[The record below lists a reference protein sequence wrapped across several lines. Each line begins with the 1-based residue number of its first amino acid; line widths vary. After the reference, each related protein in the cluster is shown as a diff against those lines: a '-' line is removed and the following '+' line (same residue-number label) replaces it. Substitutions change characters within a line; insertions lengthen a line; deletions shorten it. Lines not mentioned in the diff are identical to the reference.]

1 METDISKYVDISD
14 LQTALSKEEM
24 EAVKAIL
31 SEISSDGRSPT
42 LDGLWQ
48 ADYEEVP
55 VDIYT
60 FITDRRY
67 LGDSFVS
74 EDGTLL
80 IYKFWVDVLKVI
92 FAPDSQIFECLAG
105 NTKVKL
111 LDGSIKTM
119 EEIHS
124 MVQSNQEVDL
134 YSFDRTNYTIVPSKV
149 SKSVCNGIK
158 PIYRIT
164 LDNGEYFECT
174 GNHRI
179 LLRDN
184 TYQTIDQGLSV
195 GSSLMPFNYY
205 TNEKGYEILKN
216 PNPDGTSYDIAT
228 HKMVA
233 KSKYQRKYFKG
244 YHIHHGN
251 YNKKDN
257 RPNNLFKLKP
267 SDHLELHRRVLH
279 NRSKLYPDLAESM
292 SKANSARLKESWSDP
307 DYRNRMIEVAKEYGL
322 KALYDK
328 VGREE
333 FIRLSH
339 AWQSEDPDRS
349 KLIAIQNLSGYMEAL
364 KLGEPWAV
372 ELNRI
377 NTYKGLT
384 SRWSNSDQHSLA
396 SERMSN
402 RNRDPY
408 YKQHI
413 QKCRFLSD
421 INKMISEGIPINEY
435 NYKLHKSR
443 MSPSWDK
450 AVEWFGSEYIES
462 EAAYYNHKIV
472 SIEYVRD
479 DYVYDIEVPY
489 YHNFCLESGAIVHN
503 CGLSGAI
510 GLGKSTIA
518 TVGLAYVLYK
528 LLCLKDP
535 AAYYKLTRGSK
546 VAIAIFNISLDQG
559 FGVGFSKLQSMLM
572 KSPWFLEHGTV
583 SGLKNQTYY
592 PGKDIEI
599 LVGSKMEHFLGRDIF
614 AGFLDEMEF
623 APGSNPK
630 MELSKIMKL
639 YTTIKRRMESRY
651 MKLGK
656 LPGILFLVSSKK
668 SESDFLEQY
677 LKKNK
682 GKPYLYVVDEPIWV
696 VKADQGRYS
705 GQYFNVAVGNKYLKS
720 KILSDDEDPAPY
732 KANGQEVIAVPVEH
746 REAFELDINSALM
759 DIAGKALSSSLKYI
773 YYDKLKLCYRDYL
786 KNPFTM
792 DELILGFDDDSQ
804 IQDFLL
810 MSRLS
815 KVDRMKPHFIHWDT
829 SKSGDATGLAMS
841 TIAGQREVKKLIAGQ
856 VYQEED
862 IIHKLVFA
870 INIRPEPGS
879 EIPFYKIRNF
889 IYYLKFELG
898 YNIVSVTCDS
908 YQSVDTLQQ
917 MSLRGFN
924 TKTLSMDRSRVPY
937 DTLKNAINEGRLIMP
952 YIPHLEKELLE
963 LEDDKMVGKIDHPVD
978 GSKDTADALAGSV
991 FRSLDYKELLAAQ
1004 NAQKDAETLV
1014 KVNDQTSADPNDWLL
1029 GGNRRAY

>member
-92 FAPDSQIFECLAG
+92 FAPDSLIFECLAG

-119 EEIHS
+119 EEIHG
-124 MVQSNQEVDL
+124 MIQSNQEVDL
-134 YSFDRTNYTIVPSKV
+134 YSFDRATYSIVPSKV

-164 LDNGEYFECT
+164 LDNGESFECT
-174 GNHRI
+174 SNHRV

-216 PNPDGTSYDIAT
+216 PNPDGTSYDIST
-228 HKMVA
+228 HKIVA

-257 RPNNLFKLKP
+257 RPNNLFKLR
-267 SDHLELHRRVLH
+267 SVDHLELHRRVLH

-292 SKANSARLKESWSDP
+292 SRANSARLRESWSDP
-307 DYRNRMIEVAKEYGL
+307 DYRNRMIEVAKEHGF

-339 AWQSEDPDRS
+339 AWQSEDPDKSRM
-349 KLIAIQNLSGYMEAL
+349 IAIQNLSGYMEAL

-377 NTYKGLT
+377 NTYKGLV
-384 SRWSNSDQHSLA
+384 SRWSDPDQHSLA
-396 SERMSN
+396 SSRMSN

-408 YKQHI
+408 YIQHI

-421 INKMISEGIPINEY
+421 INKMMSEGIPINEY

-443 MSPSWDK
+443 MSPPWDK
-450 AVEWFGSEYIES
+450 AVGWFGSEYIES
-462 EAAYYNHKIV
+462 EAACYNHKIV

-572 KSPWFLEHGTV
+572 KSPWFLEHGTI

-1014 KVNDQTSADPNDWLL
+1014 KVNDQTSADHNDWLL

>member
-1 METDISKYVDISD
+1 MSDTDISRYVDISD
-14 LQTALSKEEM
+14 LQKALTEEEM

-48 ADYEEVP
+48 ADYEEIP

-510 GLGKSTIA
+510 GLGKSTIS

-804 IQDFLL
+804 IQEFLL
-810 MSRLS
+810 MSR
-815 KVDRMKPHFIHWDT
+815 
-829 SKSGDATGLAMS
+829 
-841 TIAGQREVKKLIAGQ
+841 
-856 VYQEED
+856 
-862 IIHKLVFA
+862 
-870 INIRPEPGS
+870 
-879 EIPFYKIRNF
+879 
-889 IYYLKFELG
+889 
-898 YNIVSVTCDS
+898 
-908 YQSVDTLQQ
+908 
-917 MSLRGFN
+917 
-924 TKTLSMDRSRVPY
+924 
-937 DTLKNAINEGRLIMP
+937 
-952 YIPHLEKELLE
+952 
-963 LEDDKMVGKIDHPVD
+963 
-978 GSKDTADALAGSV
+978 
-991 FRSLDYKELLAAQ
+991 
-1004 NAQKDAETLV
+1004 
-1014 KVNDQTSADPNDWLL
+1014 
-1029 GGNRRAY
+1029 

>member
-1 METDISKYVDISD
+1 MANLDIDISD
-14 LQTALSKEEM
+14 IENALTPEEM
-24 EAVKAIL
+24 NAVRQIL
-31 SEISSDGRSPT
+31 TEISDKGESTT
-42 LDGLWQ
+42 LNDLWQ

-80 IYKFWVDVLKVI
+80 IYSFWVEVLKKI
-92 FAPDSQIFECLAG
+92 FAPDSQIFECLPG
-105 NTKVKL
+105 DTRVKL
-111 LDGSIKTM
+111 LDGSTLTM
-119 EEIHS
+119 KEIDDR
-124 MVQSNQEVDL
+124 VKSNRDVEI
-134 YSFDRTNYTIVPSKV
+134 YAFDRSKYQLVPAKV
-149 SKSVCNGIK
+149 RRSQCTGFRPV
-158 PIYRIT
+158 YRIT
-164 LDNGEYFECT
+164 LDNGQYFECT
-174 GNHRI
+174 SNHKV
-179 LLRDN
+179 LMRDN
-184 TYQTIDQGLSV
+184 TYKTIDQGLAP
-195 GSSLMPFNYY
+195 GDSLMPFNYY
-205 TNEKGYEILKN
+205 VNEKGYEVLKN
-216 PNPDGTSYDIAT
+216 PLPNGSYYDIST
-228 HKMVA
+228 YHMVA
-233 KSKYQRKYFKG
+233 RDKYTSTRG
-244 YHIHHGN
+244 RHIHHGD
-251 YNKKDN
+251 YNKSN
-257 RPNNLFKLKP
+257 NSSNNLHMMSP
-267 SDHLELHRRVLH
+267 EDHLALHRRVLH
-279 NRSKLYPDLAESM
+279 NRRIMRPDLATRMAEST
-292 SKANSARLKESWSDP
+292 SARLQNYWMDP
-307 DYRNRMIEVAKEYGL
+307 EYRAKMSRVSSEHGITSL
-322 KALYDK
+322 ISKL
-328 VGREE
+328 GRDE
-333 FIRLSH
+333 FVRISH
-339 AWQSEDPDRS
+339 QWQKDDPDRS
-349 KLIAIQNLSGYMEAL
+349 RRISLANLADYQSRLASGDPATVAKHL
-364 KLGEPWAV
+364 AKSRIGLG
-372 ELNRI
+372 
-377 NTYKGLT
+377 
-384 SRWSNSDQHSLA
+384 SRWSDPTQHTEA
-396 SERMSN
+396 SARMTS
-402 RNRDPY
+402 RNRDPSY
-408 YKQHI
+408 QYHI
-413 QKCRFLSD
+413 QICKFLSD
-421 INKMISEGIPINEY
+421 VNSMLAAGLEITPD
-435 NYKLHKSR
+435 NYRKHKKR
-443 MSPSWDK
+443 TSPSWEK
-450 AVEWFGSEYIES
+450 AAGWIGES
-462 EAAYYNHKIV
+462 NIVDEAMMYNHKIV

-489 YHNFCLESGAIVHN
+489 YHNFCLESGVIVHN

-518 TVGLAYVLYK
+518 TVGLAYVLHR

-630 MELSKIMKL
+630 MEQSKIMKL

-682 GKPYLYVVDEPIWV
+682 DKDYLYVVDEPIWV
-696 VKADQGRYS
+696 VKADQSRYS
-705 GQYFNVAVGNKYLKS
+705 GKYFHVAVGNKYLKS
-720 KILSDDEDPAPY
+720 KILTDDEDPAPY
-732 KANGQEVIAVPVEH
+732 RANGQEVIAVPVEH

-792 DELILGFDDDSQ
+792 DELVLGFDDDSR
-804 IQDFLL
+804 IQDFLVMERL
-810 MSRLS
+810 SRL
-815 KVDRMKPHFIHWDT
+815 DRSKPHFIHWDA
-829 SKSGDATGLAMS
+829 SKSGDATGLAMA
-841 TIAGQREVKKLIAGQ
+841 TIAGHRDVKKLIAGE
-856 VYQEED
+856 VYQAED
-862 IIHKLVFA
+862 IVHKVVFA
-870 INIRPEPGS
+870 INIRPDPGS

-963 LEDDKMVGKIDHPVD
+963 LEDDKMVGKIDHPLD
-978 GSKDTADALAGSV
+978 GSKDTADAVAGAV

-1004 NAQKDAETLV
+1004 NAQKDAETLIH
-1014 KVNDQTSADPNDWLL
+1014 VNDGSLNNQGDWLL
-1029 GGNRRAY
+1029 GANKRVY

>member
-1 METDISKYVDISD
+1 MDINQIVDISD
-14 LQTALSKEEM
+14 LQKALSSEEM

-31 SEISSDGRSPT
+31 SEISSTGESPT

-48 ADYEEVP
+48 ADYEEIP

-60 FITDRRY
+60 FLTDRRY

-80 IYKFWVDVLKVI
+80 IYKFWVDVLKVL
-92 FAPDSQIFECLAG
+92 FAPDSQIFE
-105 NTKVKL
+105 V
-111 LDGSIKTM
+111 
-119 EEIHS
+119 
-124 MVQSNQEVDL
+124 
-134 YSFDRTNYTIVPSKV
+134 
-149 SKSVCNGIK
+149 
-158 PIYRIT
+158 
-164 LDNGEYFECT
+164 
-174 GNHRI
+174 
-179 LLRDN
+179 
-184 TYQTIDQGLSV
+184 
-195 GSSLMPFNYY
+195 
-205 TNEKGYEILKN
+205 
-216 PNPDGTSYDIAT
+216 
-228 HKMVA
+228 
-233 KSKYQRKYFKG
+233 
-244 YHIHHGN
+244 
-251 YNKKDN
+251 
-257 RPNNLFKLKP
+257 
-267 SDHLELHRRVLH
+267 
-279 NRSKLYPDLAESM
+279 
-292 SKANSARLKESWSDP
+292 
-307 DYRNRMIEVAKEYGL
+307 
-322 KALYDK
+322 
-328 VGREE
+328 
-333 FIRLSH
+333 
-339 AWQSEDPDRS
+339 
-349 KLIAIQNLSGYMEAL
+349 
-364 KLGEPWAV
+364 
-372 ELNRI
+372 
-377 NTYKGLT
+377 
-384 SRWSNSDQHSLA
+384 
-396 SERMSN
+396 
-402 RNRDPY
+402 
-408 YKQHI
+408 
-413 QKCRFLSD
+413 
-421 INKMISEGIPINEY
+421 
-435 NYKLHKSR
+435 
-443 MSPSWDK
+443 
-450 AVEWFGSEYIES
+450 
-462 EAAYYNHKIV
+462 
-472 SIEYVRD
+472 
-479 DYVYDIEVPY
+479 
-489 YHNFCLESGAIVHN
+489 
-503 CGLSGAI
+503 GLSGAI

-572 KSPWFLEHGTV
+572 KSSWFLEHGTV

-623 APGSNPK
+623 APGANPK

-677 LKKNK
+677 LRKNK
-682 GKPYLYVVDEPIWV
+682 GKPYLYVVDEPIWI

-705 GQYFNVAVGNKYLKS
+705 GKYFNVAVGNKYLKS
-720 KILSDDEDPAPY
+720 KILSDDEDVEPY
-732 KANGQEVIAVPVEH
+732 KANGQEVIAVPIEH

-792 DELILGFDDDSQ
+792 DELILGFDDDSR
-804 IQDFLL
+804 IQDFLVYE
-810 MSRLS
+810 RLS
-815 KVDRMKPHFIHWDT
+815 RMDRSKPHFIHWDT

-841 TIAGQREVKKLIAGQ
+841 TIAGHREVKKLVKGQ
-856 VYQEED
+856 VFQEED

-889 IYYLKFELG
+889 IYYLRFELG

-963 LEDDKMVGKIDHPVD
+963 LEDDKLVGKIDHPVD

-1004 NAQKDAETLV
+1004 NAQKDVEALV
-1014 KVNDQTSADPNDWLL
+1014 ASNSRSNDHDNWIIGSDK
-1029 GGNRRAY
+1029 RVY